1 MVNVVPSSFKV
12 CPVCGGEVL
21 YGTDNCF
28 CVDCKRIFVYDVSCK
43 VWKGDKICDIAYRD
57 HETSTLS
64 NLFPHEFSMNTMYG
78 PITFASMEAFLRSL
92 TWGGPHNSFFEE
104 VGKLYGYD
112 AWCVRYILPDWR
124 KTQIVYWNDT
134 PIARQSD
141 EYECLIEKAYDAL
154 LEQSI
159 IFRLALKK
167 TSDKILMHTIGEK
180 DPTKT
185 LLTPDEYIRNL
196 NRQRNRL

>member
-1 MVNVVPSSFKV
+1 MNNVTTYYKDQIKERKEKYLKNFTNSEYK
-12 CPVCGGEVL
+12 
-21 YGTDNCF
+21 
-28 CVDCKRIFVYDVSCK
+28 
-43 VWKGDKICDIAYRD
+43 DI
-57 HETSTLS
+57 
-64 NLFPHEFSMNTMYG
+64 
-78 PITFASMEAFLRSL
+78 
-92 TWGGPHNSFFEE
+92 
-104 VGKLYGYD
+104 
-112 AWCVRYILPDWR
+112 
-124 KTQIVYWNDT
+124 
-134 PIARQSD
+134 
-141 EYECLIEKAYDAL
+141 IEKAYDAL

>member
-1 MVNVVPSSFKV
+1 M
-12 CPVCGGEVL
+12 
-21 YGTDNCF
+21 
-28 CVDCKRIFVYDVSCK
+28 
-43 VWKGDKICDIAYRD
+43 
-57 HETSTLS
+57 
-64 NLFPHEFSMNTMYG
+64 
-78 PITFASMEAFLRSL
+78 
-92 TWGGPHNSFFEE
+92 
-104 VGKLYGYD
+104 
-112 AWCVRYILPDWR
+112 PDWR